1 MYSASKINFSQFL
14 PCMGFCRTF
23 AWSFLC
29 RKLSGHQAV
38 NPWETRVSVATL
50 VMKETIKR
58 GKNFLPLG
66 WLTPEIELDYLPGRT
81 PLQPCSRGQRGK
93 RDQTSAEILCLPWPY
108 TIQEDQGVD
117 WTKLLPERSHFF
129 VETDS
134 VFCVYVPQFP
144 RLQNKKYL
152 PLTQWYKD
160 LSNSRKYR
168 RQGPSLCVGGR
179 VSQLM
184 FLLLVVRLSLAPV
197 LSWCQLSQEIPMA
210 RRRLER
216 ARIFSFPC
224 TSICFPL
231 DLIII
236 LCICYISM
244 VLSHKFVP
252 KFFLNMLQCGKYFYQ
267 FYFLEDITERTF
279 WFFKMDLWPW
289 PVFLSG

>member
-1 MYSASKINFSQFL
+1 MCL
-14 PCMGFCRTF
+14 
-23 AWSFLC
+23 SFLAYKIKIPSLVTVVQ
-29 RKLSGHQAV
+29 RPKQLEKISAV
-38 NPWETRVSVATL
+38 
-50 VMKETIKR
+50 
-58 GKNFLPLG
+58 
-66 WLTPEIELDYLPGRT
+66 
-81 PLQPCSRGQRGK
+81 
-93 RDQTSAEILCLPWPY
+93 
-108 TIQEDQGVD
+108 
-117 WTKLLPERSHFF
+117 
-129 VETDS
+129 
-134 VFCVYVPQFP
+134 
-144 RLQNKKYL
+144 
-152 PLTQWYKD
+152 
-160 LSNSRKYR
+160 
-168 RQGPSLCVGGR
+168 GPSLCVGGR

-244 VLSHKFVP
+244 ILSHKFVP

-279 WFFKMDLWPW
+279 
-289 PVFLSG
+289 